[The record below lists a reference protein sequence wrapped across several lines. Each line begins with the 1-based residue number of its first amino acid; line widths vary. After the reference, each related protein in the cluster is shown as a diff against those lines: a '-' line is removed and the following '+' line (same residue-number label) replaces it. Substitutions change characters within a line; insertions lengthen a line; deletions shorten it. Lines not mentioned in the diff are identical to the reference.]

1 MSLFL
6 RAAIFFLIAPG
17 LVLGWIPYWI
27 LSRRPPPPVV
37 PSVQRLPGLVLMAI
51 GLTCLLWCF
60 RDFVVR
66 GRGTPAPYDP
76 PKKLVTM
83 GLYRFVRN
91 PMYVALVTALAGEA
105 LFFGSRSLW
114 IYAAF
119 AWLAFHLRVL
129 LFEEPRLRELFGA
142 EYEAY
147 RAAVPRWIPR
157 FS

>member
-1 MSLFL
+1 MSLFA
-6 RAAIFFLIAPG
+6 RATIFFLIAPG

-27 LSRRPPPPVV
+27 LSRRPPAVV
-37 PSVQRLPGLVLMAI
+37 PQVQRLLGAVPMAVGLA
-51 GLTCLLWCF
+51 CLLWCF

-76 PKKLVTM
+76 PKKLVTT

-91 PMYVALVTALAGEA
+91 PMYIALVTVIAGEA
-105 LFFGSRSLW
+105 LFFGASSLW

-147 RAAVPRWIPR
+147 RAEVPRWVPKLA
-157 FS
+157 

>member
-1 MSLFL
+1 MSLYI
-6 RAAIFFLIAPG
+6 RAAIFLIIAPG
-17 LVLGWIPYWI
+17 IVLGWIPYWI
-27 LSRRPPPPVV
+27 LSRKPRAFV
-37 PSVQRLPGLVLMAI
+37 PFAPRLAGIVLMAA
-51 GLTCLLWCF
+51 GAACLLWCF

-76 PKKLVTM
+76 PKKLVTTGM
-83 GLYRFVRN
+83 YRFVRN
-91 PMYVALVTALAGEA
+91 PMYIALVTVLIGEA
-105 LFFGSRSLW
+105 LFFGARSLW

-157 FS
+157 VA

>member
-1 MSLFL
+1 MSLFV
-6 RAAIFFLIAPG
+6 RAAIFLIIAPG
-17 LVLGWIPYWI
+17 LIVGWIPYWI
-27 LSRRPPPPVV
+27 LSRNPHAVVPPV
-37 PSVQRLPGLVLMAI
+37 PRLAGLVLMTVGAA
-51 GLTCLLWCF
+51 CLLWCF
-60 RDFVVR
+60 REFVVS

-91 PMYVALVTALAGEA
+91 PMYIALVTVLAGEA

-157 FS
+157 VA

>member
-27 LSRRPPPPVV
+27 LSRNPRAVVPPVPRV
-37 PSVQRLPGLVLMAI
+37 LGLGLMAV
-51 GLTCLLWCF
+51 GVACLLWCF
-60 RDFVVR
+60 RDFVVS

-76 PKKLVTM
+76 PKKLVTT

-91 PMYVALVTALAGEA
+91 PMYIALVTALGGEA

-114 IYAAF
+114 IYAAV
-119 AWLAFHLRVL
+119 AWLAFHFRVL
-129 LFEEPRLRELFGA
+129 LYEEPALRRLFGA
-142 EYEAY
+142 EYETY

-157 FS
+157 LSV

>member
-1 MSLFL
+1 MSLFV

-17 LVLGWIPYWI
+17 LVLGGIPYWI
-27 LSRRPPPPVV
+27 LSRRPPALVPPA
-37 PSVQRLPGLVLMAI
+37 QKLAGLLLIAV
-51 GLTCLLWCF
+51 GLACLLWCF

-91 PMYVALVTALAGEA
+91 PMYIALVTVLAGEA
-105 LFFGSRSLW
+105 LFFGARSLG

-147 RAAVPRWIPR
+147 RTAVPRWIPR
-157 FS
+157 FP

>member
-1 MSLFL
+1 MSLFV
-6 RAAIFFLIAPG
+6 RAAIFLIIAPG

-27 LSRRPPPPVV
+27 LARNPHAVASPVV
-37 PSVQRLPGLVLMAI
+37 RAVAFVPMAV
-51 GLTCLLWCF
+51 GAACLLWCF

-76 PKKLVTM
+76 PKKLVTT

-91 PMYVALVTALAGEA
+91 PMYIALVTVLIGEA
-105 LFFGSRSLW
+105 LFFGARSLW
-114 IYAAF
+114 IYAGF

-142 EYEAY
+142 EYDAY

-157 FS
+157 FP